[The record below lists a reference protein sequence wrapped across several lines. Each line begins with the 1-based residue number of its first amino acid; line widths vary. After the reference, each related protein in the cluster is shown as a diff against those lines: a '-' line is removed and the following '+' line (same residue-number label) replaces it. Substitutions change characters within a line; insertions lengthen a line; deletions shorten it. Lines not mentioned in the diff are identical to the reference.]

1 MPNPPEL
8 FSSLKDSDKMLTW
21 WGKLFISSRSRSLI
35 KTANVC
41 SYSGS
46 AAAAAATKIKSCH
59 SLSWACTHEKNVH
72 HVCRNISEFYFWIL
86 LVVFNACSLFTLW
99 CILSDTGILFRLPWS
114 WTVIELFAH
123 RWTLQWKDCLNL
135 ISCALL
141 FLWYMYFVL
150 SVERGIFRM
159 KILIF

>member
-46 AAAAAATKIKSCH
+46 TAAATKIKSCH
-59 SLSWACTHEKNVH
+59 SLSWAHMKKMYI
-72 HVCRNISEFYFWIL
+72 CRNISESYFWIL
-86 LVVFNACSLFTLW
+86 LVVFNAVYSHFDV
-99 CILSDTGILFRLPWS
+99 LSDTGILFRLPWS

-141 FLWYMYFVL
+141 FL
-150 SVERGIFRM
+150 
-159 KILIF
+159 LIYVFCSLCREGHF

>member
-46 AAAAAATKIKSCH
+46 TAAAAATKIKSCH
-59 SLSWACTHEKNVH
+59 SLSWAHMKKMYI
-72 HVCRNISEFYFWIL
+72 CRNISEFYFWIL
-86 LVVFNACSLFTLW
+86 LVVFNAVYSHFDV
-99 CILSDTGILFRLPWS
+99 LSDTGILFRLPWS

>member
-46 AAAAAATKIKSCH
+46 TAAAAATKIKSCH
-59 SLSWACTHEKNVH
+59 SLSWAHMKKMYI
-72 HVCRNISEFYFWIL
+72 CRNISESYFWIL

-99 CILSDTGILFRLPWS
+99 CILIDTGILFRLPWS

-141 FLWYMYFVL
+141 FH
-150 SVERGIFRM
+150 
-159 KILIF
+159 LIYVFCSLCREGHF

>member
-46 AAAAAATKIKSCH
+46 TAAAAATKIKSCH
-59 SLSWACTHEKNVH
+59 SLSWAHMKKMYI
-72 HVCRNISEFYFWIL
+72 CRNISESYFWIL

-99 CILSDTGILFRLPWS
+99 CILIDTGILFRLPWS

-150 SVERGIFRM
+150 SVERGIFRV
-159 KILIF
+159 KFLIF